1 MELRPR
7 KGRSTQPPSTPSSV
21 MPSPGPRA
29 PLSSRKK
36 PALPATSINV
46 SSDDEDEDQ
55 KETDNGM
62 TKKQGNKERIAAEN
76 HDFHTPLSSV
86 ATKHRVRSSIRK
98 VASSDARKKTKVN
111 SSIKKKVDEVE
122 SIPAA
127 LQNYV
132 NVADSG
138 LDEAST
144 GNNSKIICGVALEK
158 KVLVEASIGNAT
170 RASNGTVS
178 SETTLSAEVFTENVS
193 RVSSDV
199 SAEKTE
205 LDDATI
211 GNVSRVS
218 NEVSLKKIVVTEV
231 SGASSKG
238 KKVQSSKKKSA
249 RKRDET
255 NQRLFEDTCDGA
267 VEHEFTEPKLD
278 EIHDDQ
284 ARTADVGASAA
295 HSNDYKNTGFTNEV
309 KESGSLLSPMPLEDE
324 TAQALDAME
333 VDGRNHEVLTVV
345 SNEVA
350 SRKHVQAE
358 AFGVSSKGK
367 KAQSSKKVTKKRGET
382 YQNFVEDTYHGSV
395 DYEDTE
401 HEDQARHATV
411 SATECK
417 GASLSNGVQES
428 ESLMLQ
434 LRPDMAVTLR
444 EGDGRDQGNVHHGE
458 SEQRVSRNERHG
470 GRPLGG
476 SFKEREAVELKMQEC
491 DGDKLDRFHTG
502 TRAKADVNQSVQ
514 AASKEASY
522 GKAAPRQ
529 LTDDDT
535 INSQDDTREDNHKSA
550 KGHFNE
556 NVVLSNEEDSESA
569 DNEDEEDDSDHD
581 DEEEMAKL
589 FVRSMKAHM
598 QQTCEPS
605 VVSIQKEMQ
614 AKSDGLEEEENVYK
628 KAAVEGFQLVSGS
641 SSRSTSFGCSWS
653 PETGL
658 LTSKTVSAQT
668 ESTKCIMKGMPD
680 TIWRKEGKLQDGLF
694 VPPVDPLKLNK
705 LARKQKD
712 NTAGSKWF
720 NLSAPTIT
728 PEIKKELQLL
738 KLRGVVDPKRH
749 YKADDSKG
757 LPKYFQVG
765 TVVGGPADF
774 YSGRLTK
781 KEQKSSIADEL
792 LSDSSLTAYRKRKY
806 IEIQDQKQAGGKL
819 FWKKKKSK
827 RTPAW
832 ARI

>member
-7 KGRSTQPPSTPSSV
+7 KGRSTQPPSTPGSV
-21 MPSPGPRA
+21 MPSPRPRA
-29 PLSSRKK
+29 PSLSRKK
-36 PALPATSINV
+36 HALPATPIHLF
-46 SSDDEDEDQ
+46 SDDGDEDQ
-55 KETDNGM
+55 KEIDNGM
-62 TKKQGNKERIAAEN
+62 AKKQGNQESIAEEN

-86 ATKHRVRSSIRK
+86 ARKHRVRSSSIRK
-98 VASSDARKKTKVN
+98 VASSDARKKTKVT
-111 SSIKKKVDEVE
+111 STIKKKVDEVE

-144 GNNSKIICGVALEK
+144 GTDSKISCGVASEK
-158 KVLVEASIGNAT
+158 KVLVEASIGNTT
-170 RASNGTVS
+170 RASNGSVSLEMTV
-178 SETTLSAEVFTENVS
+178 SAEVFTENAS

-199 SAEKTE
+199 SAEKTVLTE
-205 LDDATI
+205 ATI
-211 GNVSRVS
+211 GNVFRVS
-218 NEVSLKKIVVTEV
+218 EKIVVMEV
-231 SGASSKG
+231 SEASSKG

-255 NQRLFEDTCDGA
+255 NQRLFEDTCNGV
-267 VEHEFTEPKLD
+267 VEHEFTEPKFD

-284 ARTADVGASAA
+284 ARTVDVGASAA
-295 HSNDYKNTGFTNEV
+295 QINDHKNTGFTNEV
-309 KESGSLLSPMPLEDE
+309 KQSGSLVSPMQLEDE
-324 TAQALDAME
+324 TARALDAME

-350 SRKHVQAE
+350 LGKHVQDE

-382 YQNFVEDTYHGSV
+382 FRNFVEDTYHGSI
-395 DYEDTE
+395 DYEAIE
-401 HEDQARHATV
+401 HEDQARHATIG
-411 SATECK
+411 ATECK
-417 GASLSNGVQES
+417 GASLSNRVQES

-434 LRPDMAVTLR
+434 LPPDMAVTPR

-458 SEQRVSRNERHG
+458 SEQRVSRNEGYG

-476 SFKEREAVELKMQEC
+476 SFKEREAVEPKMQEC

-502 TRAKADVNQSVQ
+502 TRAKATVNQSVQ
-514 AASKEASY
+514 VASKEASY
-522 GKAAPRQ
+522 GKAAPRH
-529 LTDDDT
+529 LRDDNA

-550 KGHFNE
+550 KGYFNE

-614 AKSDGLEEEENVYK
+614 AKSDGLGEEESVSK
-628 KAAVEGFQLVSGS
+628 KAVVKGFQLVSGS

-658 LTSKTVSAQT
+658 LTSKTISAQT
-668 ESTKCIMKGMPD
+668 KNTKCTMKGMPD

-781 KEQKSSIADEL
+781 KEQKSSLADEL
-792 LSDSSLTAYRKRKY
+792 LSDSLLTAYRKRKY
-806 IEIQDQKQAGGKL
+806 IEIQDQKQAGGKA
-819 FWKKKKSK
+819 FSKKKQSK